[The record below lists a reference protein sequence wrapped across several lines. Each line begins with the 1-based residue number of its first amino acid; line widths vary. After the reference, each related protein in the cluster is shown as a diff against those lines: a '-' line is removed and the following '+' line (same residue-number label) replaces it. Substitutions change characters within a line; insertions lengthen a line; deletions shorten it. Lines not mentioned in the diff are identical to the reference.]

1 MKMPGKEK
9 KITAPAIRQRKGGEK
24 IVAVTA
30 YDYPTTLYADAAGVD
45 LILVGDSLG
54 MVLLGYPTTLP
65 VTMEEMLH
73 HTKACAR
80 AKPRAL
86 LIADMP
92 YLSYQVTVEDAVR
105 NAGRFIQEGG
115 AEAVKLE
122 GGEPVAEAIH
132 RLVSIGI
139 PVLAHLG
146 MTPQSVHAFGGHR
159 VQGRTDEAAKR
170 LIEDAHIVE
179 QAGAFA
185 VVLELIP
192 AALAKEI
199 TEQLRIP
206 TIGIGAGPFC
216 DGQIQV
222 LHDLIGLVPGE
233 PFKHTKRYAHVGEDI
248 TRALRQYAEEVR
260 SGQFPTEEHAF

>member
-1 MKMPGKEK
+1 MPGKQK
-9 KITAPAIRQRKGGEK
+9 KITVPIIRQRKNQAK

-30 YDYPTTLYADAAGVD
+30 YDYPTTLFADSAGVD

-54 MVLLGYPTTLP
+54 MVLLGYPTTIS
-65 VTMEEMLH
+65 VTMEDMLH

-80 AKPRAL
+80 AKPHAL
-86 LIADMP
+86 LVVDMP
-92 YLSYQVTVEDAVR
+92 FMSYQVTVEEAVR

-132 RLVSIGI
+132 RITSIGI
-139 PVLAHLG
+139 PVLGHLG
-146 MTPQSVHAFGGHR
+146 MTPQSVHSFGGHR
-159 VQGRTDEAAKR
+159 VQGRTEEAAKR

-192 AALAKEI
+192 AALAREI
-199 TEQLRIP
+199 TEQLHIP
-206 TIGIGAGPFC
+206 TIGIGAGPYC

-233 PFKHTKRYAHVGEDI
+233 PFSHTRRYAHVGEAI
-248 TRALRQYAEEVR
+248 TRALRQYAEQVR
-260 SGQFPTEEHAF
+260 AGEFPTEEHAF

>member
-1 MKMPGKEK
+1 MPSK
-9 KITAPAIRQRKGGEK
+9 KVTVPMIRQRKGGEK

-30 YDYPTTLYADAAGVD
+30 YDYPSTLFADAAGVD

-65 VTMEEMLH
+65 VTMEDMLH

-86 LIADMP
+86 LVADMP
-92 YLSYQVTVEDAVR
+92 YLSYQITVEEAVR
-105 NAGRFIQEGG
+105 NAARFIQEGG

-132 RLVSIGI
+132 RIVSIGI

-146 MTPQSVHAFGGHR
+146 MTPQSVHSFGGYR
-159 VQGRTDEAAKR
+159 VQGCTDEAAKR
-170 LIEDAHIVE
+170 LKEDAHIVE

-192 AALAKEI
+192 SALAREI
-199 TEQLRIP
+199 TEQLHIP
-206 TIGIGAGPFC
+206 TIGIGAGPYC

-222 LHDLIGLVPGE
+222 LHDLIGLVPSE
-233 PFKHTKRYAHVGEDI
+233 PFKHTKRYAHIGETI
-248 TRALRQYAEEVR
+248 TRALQQYAEEVR
-260 SGQFPTEEHAF
+260 RGQFPTEEHAF

>member
-1 MKMPGKEK
+1 MAMPSREK
-9 KITAPAIRQRKGGEK
+9 KITVPAIRQKKGGEK

-30 YDYPTTLYADAAGVD
+30 YDYPTTLFADAAGVD

-86 LIADMP
+86 LVADMP
-92 YLSYQVTVEDAVR
+92 YLSYQITVEDAVR
-105 NAGRFIQEGG
+105 NAGRFIQVGG

-122 GGEPVAEAIH
+122 GGEAVAETIH
-132 RLVSIGI
+132 RLTGIGI

-170 LIEDAHIVE
+170 LIEEAHIVE

-199 TEQLRIP
+199 TEQITIP
-206 TIGIGAGPFC
+206 TIGIGAGPHC

-222 LHDLIGLVPGE
+222 LHDLIGLVPDE
-233 PFKHTKRYAHVGEDI
+233 PFKHTKRYAHVGETI
-248 TRALRQYAEEVR
+248 TKALQRYAEEVR
-260 SGQFPTEEHAF
+260 TGQFPTEEHAF

>member
-1 MKMPGKEK
+1 MPGMESKV
-9 KITAPAIRQRKGGEK
+9 TAPAIRQKKGGEK

-30 YDYPTTLYADAAGVD
+30 YDYPSTLFADAAGVD

-65 VTMEEMLH
+65 VTMEDMLH

-80 AKPRAL
+80 AAPRAL
-86 LIADMP
+86 LVADMP
-92 YLSYQVTVEDAVR
+92 YLSYQITPEEAVR
-105 NAGRFIQEGG
+105 NAGRFVQEGG

-122 GGEPVAEAIH
+122 GGEPVAETIR

-159 VQGRTDEAAKR
+159 VQGRTDQSAKR
-170 LIEDAHIVE
+170 ILEDARIVE

-192 AALAKEI
+192 AALSREI
-199 TEQLRIP
+199 TAQLSIP
-206 TIGIGAGPFC
+206 TIGIGAGPHC

-222 LHDLIGLVPGE
+222 MHDLIGLVPGK
-233 PFKHTKRYAHVGEDI
+233 PFKHTKRYAHIGETI
-248 TRALRQYAEEVR
+248 TQALRQYADEVR

>member
-1 MKMPGKEK
+1 MPGKEK
-9 KITAPAIRQRKGGEK
+9 KVTAPTITRRKDGEK

-30 YDYPTTLYADAAGVD
+30 YDYPTTLFADAAGVD
-45 LILVGDSLG
+45 VILVGDSLG

-65 VTMEEMLH
+65 VTMDEMLH

-86 LIADMP
+86 LVADMP
-92 YLSYQVTVEDAVR
+92 YLTYQITLEDAVR

-115 AEAVKLE
+115 AEAVKIE
-122 GGEPVAEAIH
+122 GGEPVAEVIY
-132 RLVSIGI
+132 RLTSIGI
-139 PVLAHLG
+139 PVMAHLG

-159 VQGRTDEAAKR
+159 VQGRTVSSAKR
-170 LIEDAHIVE
+170 LTEDAQIVE

-192 AALAKEI
+192 AELAKEI
-199 TEQLRIP
+199 TEQLHIP
-206 TIGIGAGPFC
+206 TIGIGAGPHC

-233 PFKHTKRYAHVGEDI
+233 PFKHTKRYAHVGESI
-248 TRALRQYAEEVR
+248 TQAVRQYVNEVK
-260 SGQFPTEEHAF
+260 SGQFPTEEQSF

>member
-1 MKMPGKEK
+1 MPGKK
-9 KITAPAIRQRKGGEK
+9 VTVPMIRQRKGGEK

-30 YDYPTTLYADAAGVD
+30 YDYPSTLFADSAGVD

-65 VTMEEMLH
+65 VTMEDMLH

-80 AKPRAL
+80 AKPHAL
-86 LIADMP
+86 LVADMP
-92 YLSYQVTVEDAVR
+92 YLSYQITAEEAVR

-132 RLVSIGI
+132 RIVSIGI

-146 MTPQSVHAFGGHR
+146 MTPQSVHSFGGHR

-192 AALAKEI
+192 SALAREV
-199 TEQLRIP
+199 TEQLHIP
-206 TIGIGAGPFC
+206 TIGIGAGPYC

-233 PFKHTKRYAHVGEDI
+233 PFKHTKRYAHVGETI
-248 TRALRQYAEEVR
+248 TRALQQYAKEVR
-260 SGQFPTEEHAF
+260 GGQFPTEEQTF

>member
-1 MKMPGKEK
+1 MPDRERKVTVPG
-9 KITAPAIRQRKGGEK
+9 IRQKKGKEK

-30 YDYPTTLYADAAGVD
+30 YDYPTTLFADAAGVD

-86 LIADMP
+86 LVADMP
-92 YLSYQVTVEDAVR
+92 FLSYQVTVEEAVR
-105 NAGRFIQEGG
+105 NAGRFLQEGG

-122 GGEPVAEAIH
+122 GGEAVAEVIH

-146 MTPQSVHAFGGHR
+146 MTPQSVHTFGGHR
-159 VQGRTDEAAKR
+159 VQGRTEEAAKR

-185 VVLELIP
+185 VVLELVP
-192 AALAKEI
+192 ATLAQEI
-199 TEQLRIP
+199 TDQLTIP
-206 TIGIGAGPFC
+206 TIGIGAGAGC

-222 LHDLIGLVPGE
+222 LHDLIGLVPGQ
-233 PFKHTKRYAHVGEDI
+233 PFKHTRRYAQVGEII
-248 TRALRQYAEEVR
+248 TQALQQYVEDVR
-260 SGQFPTEEHAF
+260 TGKFPTEEHAF

>member
-1 MKMPGKEK
+1 MVMPGRERKV
-9 KITAPAIRQRKGGEK
+9 TVPAIRQKKGGEK
-24 IVAVTA
+24 IVSVTA
-30 YDYPTTLYADAAGVD
+30 YDYPTTLFADAAGVD

-65 VTMEEMLH
+65 VTMDDMLH

-86 LIADMP
+86 LVADMP
-92 YLSYQVTVEDAVR
+92 YLSYQITVEEAVR

-132 RLVSIGI
+132 RIVSIGI

-146 MTPQSVHAFGGHR
+146 MTPQSVHTFGGHR
-159 VQGRTDEAAKR
+159 VQGRTEEAAKR

-192 AALAKEI
+192 AELAREI
-199 TEQLRIP
+199 TEQLHIP
-206 TIGIGAGPFC
+206 TIGIGAGPHC

-233 PFKHTKRYAHVGEDI
+233 PFRHTKRYAHIGETI
-248 TRALRQYAEEVR
+248 TQALRQYAEEVR
-260 SGQFPTEEHAF
+260 TGQFPTEEHAF

>member
-1 MKMPGKEK
+1 MPDRERKV
-9 KITAPAIRQRKGGEK
+9 TVPAIRQKKGKEK

-30 YDYPTTLYADAAGVD
+30 YDYPTTLFADAAGVD

-80 AKPRAL
+80 AKPHAL
-86 LIADMP
+86 LVADMP
-92 YLSYQVTVEDAVR
+92 YLSYQITIEEAVR
-105 NAGRFIQEGG
+105 NAGRFLQEGG

-122 GGEPVAEAIH
+122 GGEPVAEVIH
-132 RLVSIGI
+132 RLVRIGI

-170 LIEDAHIVE
+170 LMEDAHIVE

-185 VVLELIP
+185 VVLELVP

-199 TEQLRIP
+199 TDHLTIP
-206 TIGIGAGPFC
+206 TIGIGAGAGC

-233 PFKHTKRYAHVGEDI
+233 PFKHTKRYAHIGAVI
-248 TRALRQYAEEVR
+248 TEALRHYVEEVR
-260 SGQFPTEEHAF
+260 TGKFPTEEHAF

>member
-1 MKMPGKEK
+1 MAMPSREK
-9 KITAPAIRQRKGGEK
+9 KITVPAIRQKKGGEK

-30 YDYPTTLYADAAGVD
+30 YDYPTTLFADAAGVD

-86 LIADMP
+86 LVADMP
-92 YLSYQVTVEDAVR
+92 YLSYQITVEDAVR
-105 NAGRFIQEGG
+105 NAGRFIQVGG

-122 GGEPVAEAIH
+122 GGEAVAETIH
-132 RLVSIGI
+132 RLTGIGI

-170 LIEDAHIVE
+170 LIEEAHIVE

-199 TEQLRIP
+199 TEQITIP
-206 TIGIGAGPFC
+206 TIGIGAGPHC

-233 PFKHTKRYAHVGEDI
+233 PFKHTKRYAYVGETI
-248 TRALRQYAEEVR
+248 TKALQRYAEEVR
-260 SGQFPTEEHAF
+260 TGQFPTEEHAF

>member
-1 MKMPGKEK
+1 MPGKER
-9 KITAPAIRQRKGGEK
+9 KITAPAIRQRKGGDK

-30 YDYPTTLYADAAGVD
+30 YDYPTTIYADAAGVD

-86 LIADMP
+86 LVADMP

-115 AEAVKLE
+115 VEAVKLE
-122 GGEPVAEAIH
+122 GGEPVAETIH

-199 TEQLRIP
+199 TEQLHIP
-206 TIGIGAGPFC
+206 TIGIGAGPYC

-222 LHDLIGLVPGE
+222 LHDLIGLAPGE

-248 TRALRQYAEEVR
+248 SRALRQYAEEVR
-260 SGQFPTEEHAF
+260 SGQFPTEEHVF

>member
-1 MKMPGKEK
+1 MLGKERK
-9 KITAPAIRQRKGGEK
+9 VTVPAIRQKKGREK

-30 YDYPTTLYADAAGVD
+30 YDYPTTLFADAAGVD

-86 LIADMP
+86 LVADMP
-92 YLSYQVTVEDAVR
+92 YLSYQITLEEAVR

-122 GGEPVAEAIH
+122 GGEPVAEVIH

-159 VQGRTDEAAKR
+159 VQGRTDAAAKR
-170 LIEDAHIVE
+170 LMEDAHIVE

-199 TEQLRIP
+199 TEQLTIP
-206 TIGIGAGPFC
+206 TIGIGAGADC

-233 PFKHTKRYAHVGEDI
+233 PFKHTKRYAQVGE
-248 TRALRQYAEEVR
+248 TVTEALRRYAEEVR
-260 SGQFPTEEHAF
+260 TGKFPTEEHAF

>member
-1 MKMPGKEK
+1 MSTVAK
-9 KITAPAIRQRKGGEK
+9 KVTVPSIVQRKGKEK

-30 YDYPTTLYADAAGVD
+30 YDYPTTLFADAAGVD

-86 LIADMP
+86 LVADMP
-92 YLSYQVTVEDAVR
+92 YLSYQITLEEAVR

-122 GGEPVAEAIH
+122 GGEPVAEVIH

-159 VQGRTDEAAKR
+159 VQGRSEQAAKR

-192 AALAKEI
+192 ADLARTI

-206 TIGIGAGPFC
+206 TIGIGAGTYC

-233 PFKHTKRYAHVGEDI
+233 PFKHTKRYAHIGDTI
-248 TRALRQYAEEVR
+248 TNALKQYAEEVR
-260 SGQFPTEEHAF
+260 AGVFPKEEHAF

>member
-1 MKMPGKEK
+1 MNVAKKVTVPLLRQKKGK
-9 KITAPAIRQRKGGEK
+9 EK

-30 YDYPTTLYADAAGVD
+30 YDYPTTLFADAAGVD

-54 MVLLGYPTTLP
+54 MVLLGYSTTLP

-86 LIADMP
+86 LVADMP
-92 YLSYQVTVEDAVR
+92 FLSYQVTVEEAIR
-105 NAGRFIQEGG
+105 NAGRFLQEGG

-122 GGEPVAEAIH
+122 GGEPVAQTIH
-132 RLVSIGI
+132 RLTRIGI

-159 VQGRTDEAAKR
+159 VQGRSEEAAKR
-170 LIEDAHIVE
+170 LVEDARIVE

-185 VVLELIP
+185 VVLELVP
-192 AALAKEI
+192 AELAKTI
-199 TEQLRIP
+199 TEQISIP
-206 TIGIGAGPFC
+206 TIGIGAGAHC

-222 LHDLIGLVPGE
+222 LHDLIGLIPGE
-233 PFKHTKRYAHVGEDI
+233 PFKHTKRYAHVGDTI
-248 TRALRQYAEEVR
+248 TNALKQYADEVKN
-260 SGQFPTEEHAF
+260 GQFPKEEHAF

>member
-1 MKMPGKEK
+1 MPGKK
-9 KITAPAIRQRKGGEK
+9 VTVPVIRQRKGGEK

-30 YDYPTTLYADAAGVD
+30 YDYPSTLFADAAGVD

-65 VTMEEMLH
+65 VTMEDMLH

-80 AKPRAL
+80 AKPHAL
-86 LIADMP
+86 LVADMP
-92 YLSYQVTVEDAVR
+92 YLSYQITVEEAVR

-132 RLVSIGI
+132 RIVSIGI

-146 MTPQSVHAFGGHR
+146 MTPQSVHSFGGHR
-159 VQGRTDEAAKR
+159 VQGRTEEAAKK

-192 AALAKEI
+192 PVLAREI
-199 TEQLRIP
+199 TEQLHIP
-206 TIGIGAGPFC
+206 TIGIGAGPYC

-233 PFKHTKRYAHVGEDI
+233 PFKHTKRYAYIGETI
-248 TRALRQYAEEVR
+248 TRALQQYAEEVR
-260 SGQFPTEEHAF
+260 RAQFPTEEHAF

>member
-1 MKMPGKEK
+1 MPAKEK
-9 KITAPAIRQRKGGEK
+9 KTTVPAIRQRKGGEK

-30 YDYPTTLYADAAGVD
+30 YDYPTTLFADAAGVD

-65 VTMEEMLH
+65 VTMEDMLH

-80 AKPRAL
+80 ARPHAL
-86 LIADMP
+86 LVADMP
-92 YLSYQVTVEDAVR
+92 YLSYQITVEDAVR

-122 GGEPVAEAIH
+122 GGEPVAETIH

-146 MTPQSVHAFGGHR
+146 MTPQSVHSFGGHR
-159 VQGRTDEAAKR
+159 VQGRTDEAAKQ

-199 TEQLRIP
+199 TQQITIP
-206 TIGIGAGPFC
+206 TIGIGAGPHC

-233 PFKHTKRYAHVGEDI
+233 PFRHTRRYAHIGETI
-248 TRALRQYAEEVR
+248 TKALQQYAQEVR

>member
-1 MKMPGKEK
+1 MVMPGRER
-9 KITAPAIRQRKGGEK
+9 KITVPAVRQRKSGEK

-30 YDYPTTLYADAAGVD
+30 YDYPTTLFADAAGVD

-54 MVLLGYPTTLP
+54 MVLLGYPSTLP

-86 LIADMP
+86 LVADMP
-92 YLSYQVTVEDAVR
+92 YLSYQITVEDAVR

-159 VQGRTDEAAKR
+159 VQGRTEEAAER

-192 AALAKEI
+192 TTLAKQI
-199 TEQLRIP
+199 TERITIP
-206 TIGIGAGPFC
+206 TIGIGAGPHC

-233 PFKHTKRYAHVGEDI
+233 PFKHTKRYAHVGEAI
-248 TRALRQYAEEVR
+248 TKALRQYAEEVR
-260 SGQFPTEEHAF
+260 TGQFPTEEHAF

>member
-1 MKMPGKEK
+1 
-9 KITAPAIRQRKGGEK
+9 
-24 IVAVTA
+24 
-30 YDYPTTLYADAAGVD
+30 
-45 LILVGDSLG
+45 
-54 MVLLGYPTTLP
+54 
-65 VTMEEMLH
+65 
-73 HTKACAR
+73 
-80 AKPRAL
+80 
-86 LIADMP
+86 MP
-92 YLSYQVTVEDAVR
+92 YLTYQITVEDAVR
-105 NAGRFIQEGG
+105 HAGRFIQEGG

-132 RLVSIGI
+132 RIVSIGI

-159 VQGRTDEAAKR
+159 VQGRTNEAAKR
-170 LIEDAHIVE
+170 LIEDAHLVE

-199 TEQLRIP
+199 TEQLSIP
-206 TIGIGAGPFC
+206 TIGIGAGPHC

-233 PFKHTKRYAHVGEDI
+233 PFKHTRRYAHIGETI
-248 TRALRQYAEEVR
+248 TRALQQYAQEVR
-260 SGQFPTEEHAF
+260 SGHFPTEEHSF

>member
-1 MKMPGKEK
+1 MAGTKQ
-9 KITAPAIRQRKGGEK
+9 KITVPTIRQKKGCEK

-30 YDYPTTLYADAAGVD
+30 YDYPTTLFADAAGVD
-45 LILVGDSLG
+45 MILVGDSLG

-86 LIADMP
+86 LVVDMP
-92 YLSYQVTVEDAVR
+92 YLSYQITVEDAVR
-105 NAGRFIQEGG
+105 NAGRFLQEGG

-122 GGEPVAEAIH
+122 GGEPVAETIH
-132 RLVSIGI
+132 RLVSLGI

-159 VQGRTDEAAKR
+159 VQGKGDEAAKR

-192 AALAKEI
+192 SALAKEI
-199 TEQLRIP
+199 TGQINIP
-206 TIGIGAGPFC
+206 TIGIGAGPSC

-222 LHDLIGLVPGE
+222 LHDLVGLVPGV
-233 PFKHTKRYAHVGEDI
+233 PFKHTKRYAHVGETI
-248 TRALRQYAEEVR
+248 TEALRQYAQEVR
-260 SGQFPTEEHAF
+260 SGQFPTEEQAF

>member
-1 MKMPGKEK
+1 MSTVAK
-9 KITAPAIRQRKGGEK
+9 KVTVPSILQRKGKEK

-30 YDYPTTLYADAAGVD
+30 YDYPTTLFADAAGVD

-86 LIADMP
+86 LVADMP
-92 YLSYQVTVEDAVR
+92 YLSYQVTLEEAVR

-122 GGEPVAEAIH
+122 GGEPVAEVIH

-159 VQGRTDEAAKR
+159 VQGRSEQAAKR

-192 AALAKEI
+192 ADLARTI

-206 TIGIGAGPFC
+206 TIGIGAGPSC

-233 PFKHTKRYAHVGEDI
+233 PFKHTKRYAHIGDAI
-248 TRALRQYAEEVR
+248 TNALKQYAEEVR
-260 SGQFPTEEHAF
+260 AGAFPKEEHAF

>member
-1 MKMPGKEK
+1 MLGKERK
-9 KITAPAIRQRKGGEK
+9 VTVPAIRQKKGREK

-30 YDYPTTLYADAAGVD
+30 YDYPTTLFADAAGVD

-80 AKPRAL
+80 AQPRAL
-86 LIADMP
+86 LVADMP
-92 YLSYQVTVEDAVR
+92 YLSYQITLEEAVR

-122 GGEPVAEAIH
+122 GGEPVAEVIH

-159 VQGRTDEAAKR
+159 VQGRTDAAAKR
-170 LIEDAHIVE
+170 LMEDAHIVE

-199 TEQLRIP
+199 TEQLTIP
-206 TIGIGAGPFC
+206 TIGIGAGADC

-233 PFKHTKRYAHVGEDI
+233 PFKHTKRYAQVGETVTD
-248 TRALRQYAEEVR
+248 ALRRYAEEVR
-260 SGQFPTEEHAF
+260 TGKFPTEEHAF

>member
-1 MKMPGKEK
+1 MPSKERK
-9 KITAPAIRQRKGGEK
+9 VTVPAIRQKKGGEK

-30 YDYPTTLYADAAGVD
+30 YDYPTTLFADAAGVD

-54 MVLLGYPTTLP
+54 MVLLGYPTTLQ

-86 LIADMP
+86 LVADMP
-92 YLSYQVTVEDAVR
+92 YLTYQITAEDAVR
-105 NAGRFIQEGG
+105 HAGRFIQEGG

-132 RLVSIGI
+132 RIVSIGI

-159 VQGRTDEAAKR
+159 VQGRTNEAAKR
-170 LIEDAHIVE
+170 LIEDAHLVE

-199 TEQLRIP
+199 TEQLSIP
-206 TIGIGAGPFC
+206 TIGIGAGPHC

-233 PFKHTKRYAHVGEDI
+233 PFKHTRRYAHIGETI
-248 TRALRQYAEEVR
+248 TRALQQYAQEVR
-260 SGQFPTEEHAF
+260 SGHFPTEEHSF

>member
-1 MKMPGKEK
+1 MPSREK
-9 KITAPAIRQRKGGEK
+9 KITVPAIRQKKSGEK

-30 YDYPTTLYADAAGVD
+30 YDYPTTLFADAAGVD

-80 AKPRAL
+80 AKPHAL
-86 LIADMP
+86 LVADMP
-92 YLSYQVTVEDAVR
+92 YLSYQITVEDAVR

-159 VQGRTDEAAKR
+159 LQGRTEEAAKR

-192 AALAKEI
+192 AALAKQI
-199 TEQLRIP
+199 TEQITIP
-206 TIGIGAGPFC
+206 TIGIGAGPHC

-222 LHDLIGLVPGE
+222 LHDLIGLVPAE
-233 PFKHTKRYAHVGEDI
+233 PFKHTKRYAHVGEAI
-248 TRALRQYAEEVR
+248 TKALRQYAEEVR
-260 SGQFPTEEHAF
+260 TEQFPTGEHAF